1 MGKIKLIIFDL
12 DQTLIDTFHRFFDV
26 FNETLKAYNLKEI
39 DLNTFSRLY
48 KEDRLNDLL
57 PDSINKKEFWIRF
70 RRLYSSFENSKDSLI
85 DGVPEVLK
93 FLKSNGY
100 SIVVT
105 TGREAKPEQIK
116 DELDKFNIGSFV
128 DLVLTLAQQDPSEE
142 EELFS
147 RAGILKQILQ
157 KYNVKKEEVVFV
169 GDYWVD
175 MDAGKKVG
183 IFTIGV
189 LTGHEPEEKL
199 YKYGASLVIPSVVHL
214 PQVLK
219 KIENEN

>member
-1 MGKIKLIIFDL
+1 MGKVKLIIFDL

-26 FNETLKAYNLKEI
+26 FNETLKAYNLEEI

-48 KEDRLNDLL
+48 KEDKLNDLI
-57 PDSINKKEFWIRF
+57 PEHINKKEFWIKF

-85 DGVPEVLK
+85 AGVPEVLE
-93 FLKSNGY
+93 FLRSKGY
-100 SIVVT
+100 TIVVT
-105 TGREAKPEQIK
+105 TGREANPEQIK
-116 DELDKFNIGSFV
+116 TELDKFKIGDFA
-128 DLVLTLAQQDPSEE
+128 DFILTLAQQNPSEE

-147 RAGILKQILQ
+147 RAGILRQILQ

-199 YKYGASLVIPSVVHL
+199 YKYGASLVIPSVAHL
-214 PQVLK
+214 PKVLK